1 MKEKK
6 QELELSVLSE
16 ANGWVNKILDRATAD
31 ALCVAAT
38 AEIEADEDQMS

>member
-16 ANGWVNKILDRATAD
+16 ATQFTHKILSRAVVDQMTAD
-31 ALCVAAT
+31 ALQAM
-38 AEIEADEDQMS
+38 ENEDADMS

>member
-16 ANGWVNKILDRATAD
+16 ETKWAHKILDRETTNNLTSA
-31 ALCVAAT
+31 AL
-38 AEIEADEDQMS
+38 AEMQNEDQEMN